1 MYIHRYVCTF
11 LPVCLYVFCQ
21 SPLYLPIIHLST
33 YFFLCF
39 WRASDCLSSTHECLF
54 TVISFWC
61 THVYPSFSFSSSKP
75 AFSGGGICLFL
86 QTVIDSPESELTCCW
101 FKPYRSGLCSK
112 AVQVPF
118 LQCELSALLLH
129 VPPTTHSS
137 HFPLILP
144 FTGPA
149 ALSLWMVVAGRVCGR
164 LWHHGPMCQVSHRCV
179 SRGRM
184 EDTIV
189 LVSFIRHALLGLLK
203 VVLAVCKRPTW
214 GGELSPI
221 SSELTTPSGSVL
233 FSLHGAL
240 ASFHGLIS
248 RWISSFRQI
257 LN

>member
-1 MYIHRYVCTF
+1 MNWLAVDLSHTDQTF
-11 LPVCLYVFCQ
+11 AAK
-21 SPLYLPIIHLST
+21 LSKSRS
-33 YFFLCF
+33 Y
-39 WRASDCLSSTHECLF
+39 SVSSWL
-54 TVISFWC
+54 
-61 THVYPSFSFSSSKP
+61 SFSMFHPQPIPLASHWSP
-75 AFSGGGICLFL
+75 ICRAGGF
-86 QTVIDSPESELTCCW
+86 
-101 FKPYRSGLCSK
+101 
-112 AVQVPF
+112 VPVDG
-118 LQCELSALLLH
+118 C
-129 VPPTTHSS
+129 
-137 HFPLILP
+137 
-144 FTGPA
+144 
-149 ALSLWMVVAGRVCGR
+149 GRVCGR

-221 SSELTTPSGSVL
+221 SSELTTPPGSVL